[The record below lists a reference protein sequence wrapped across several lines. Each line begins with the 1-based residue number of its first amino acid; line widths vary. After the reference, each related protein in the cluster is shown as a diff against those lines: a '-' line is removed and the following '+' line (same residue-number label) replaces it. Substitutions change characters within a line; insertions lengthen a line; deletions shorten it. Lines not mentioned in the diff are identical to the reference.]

1 MEKLLEELLRALI
14 AFLSLPNITTTDKI
28 LVVIT
33 SLVAVPYLLYVTT
46 KIYKFSK
53 DLPAILPK
61 WYDEKKEKLK
71 TNFPLNI
78 LRNKLINSALEKMVY
93 DASADKA
100 YLFQFHNGGENIRG
114 IPFIKFSMT
123 NEWCPVS
130 IKREAPNFK
139 DVPIGIFSGLIYQII
154 KQKKL
159 YFPDIE
165 DLKAKDTGSY
175 GIFKSKDVQSVYVS
189 GLFDLQDSLVGM
201 IIMEF
206 YEKTELDAD
215 ELFVFEKTVGI
226 VAGLVLCKDGDDPH
240 ACFVNE

>member
-1 MEKLLEELLRALI
+1 MEKLIEELLRALI

-71 TNFPLNI
+71 TNFPMNI

-93 DASADKA
+93 DAGADKA

-114 IPFIKFSMT
+114 IPFIKLSMT
-123 NEWCPVS
+123 NEWCPISV
-130 IKREAPNFK
+130 KREASNFK
-139 DVPIGIFSGLIYQII
+139 DLPVGIFSGLSYCLIQ
-154 KQKKL
+154 KKKL
-159 YFPDIE
+159 YFSDVEDI
-165 DLKAKDTGSY
+165 KKQDTGTY
-175 GIFKSKDVQSVYVS
+175 ALFKSKDVESVYIS
-189 GLFDLQDSLVGM
+189 GLFDLQDSLVGLVVL
-201 IIMEF
+201 EF
-206 YEKTELDAD
+206 YEKTVLEEDD
-215 ELFVFEKTVGI
+215 LFIFEKTVGI

-240 ACFVNE
+240 TCSMIP